1 MKKAVRPRKRPFP
14 AIAHDHARCI
24 ADAVDAAARLCEQEG
39 QRLTPLRRRVLELV
53 WTGHQPVGAYALLD
67 RLKGDG
73 RSAAPPTVY
82 RALEFLL
89 ERGLIHR
96 IESLNAYVGCA
107 DPGTPHLSQFLI
119 CSDCGTAA
127 EVEDRRV
134 AEAIVR
140 SAADSGFKIQGRVIE
155 LKGLCPD
162 CQRSAVAH
170 GA

>member
-1 MKKAVRPRKRPFP
+1 MSAAHHHHAPKLSRNQTEILSCLRKAKEPMS
-14 AIAHDHARCI
+14 
-24 ADAVDAAARLCEQEG
+24 
-39 QRLTPLRRRVLELV
+39 
-53 WTGHQPVGAYALLD
+53 AYDILD
-67 RLKGDG
+67 RVRTAGI
-73 RSAAPPTVY
+73 SHPPTVY